1 MTSSSVP
8 AFQHENLNKEK
19 SDELTLRC
27 RRPRHRGVRRS
38 PGGWFDHAQSW
49 SECRPYANSGV
60 TTTKT
65 GTGQYTVTLPAGKT
79 QAEPRDLVFVTP
91 KGPITST
98 PYSAKADNSQP
109 VSGVDGSQPINV
121 GIYGGSPLATFA
133 DADFSIVIMRT
144 IIP

>member
-1 MTSSSVP
+1 MNSLFDAAGLAIVAFAEVLADGSTTLNPGPNAVP
-8 AFQHENLNKEK
+8 
-19 SDELTLRC
+19 T
-27 RRPRHRGVRRS
+27 
-38 PGGWFDHAQSW
+38 
-49 SECRPYANSGV
+49 ANSGV

-65 GTGQYTVTLPAGKT
+65 GTGQYTITLPAGKT

-121 GIYGGSPLATFA
+121 GIYGGSPLASFA